1 MLRKLLFLTAALVAA
16 AGLVFWLLT
25 MPRPLDESVLAGT
38 EPGDPVRGERMYFA
52 GGCASCHA
60 SPEAEGVEGELGGG
74 LVLTTDFGAFVA
86 PNISPHPQDGIGDWS
101 EMDFANAMLRGISPE
116 GNHYYPAYP
125 YTSYA
130 RMEVQDVRDIFAYLK
145 SLPPVEG
152 RADSHKIAFPFTLRR
167 GIGLWKRLYLSAEP
181 VVTFP
186 EGTPE
191 NVLRGR
197 YLVEGPGHCGEC
209 HTPRNFIG
217 GLKLGQWLEGGP
229 AAEGEGRVPGITP
242 DEDGIGF
249 WSEGDIAYF
258 LESGFTPDF
267 DSVGGAMVAVQK
279 NMARLPAEDRES
291 IAAYLKAIGQ

>member
-1 MLRKLLFLTAALVAA
+1 
-16 AGLVFWLLT
+16 
-25 MPRPLDESVLAGT
+25 
-38 EPGDPVRGERMYFA
+38 
-52 GGCASCHA
+52 
-60 SPEAEGVEGELGGG
+60 

-116 GNHYYPAYP
+116 GHHYYPAYP

-197 YLVEGPGHCGEC
+197 
-209 HTPRNFIG
+209 
-217 GLKLGQWLEGGP
+217 
-229 AAEGEGRVPGITP
+229 
-242 DEDGIGF
+242 
-249 WSEGDIAYF
+249 
-258 LESGFTPDF
+258 
-267 DSVGGAMVAVQK
+267 
-279 NMARLPAEDRES
+279 
-291 IAAYLKAIGQ
+291 